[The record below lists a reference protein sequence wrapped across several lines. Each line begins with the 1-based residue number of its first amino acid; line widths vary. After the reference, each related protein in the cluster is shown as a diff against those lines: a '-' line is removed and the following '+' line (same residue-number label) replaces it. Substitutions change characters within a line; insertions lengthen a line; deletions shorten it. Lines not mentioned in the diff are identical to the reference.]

1 MAEHSGLLNGKL
13 GRAAARL
20 ASLRKNRGASDPD
33 AKGRPGLRTPG
44 QAAGELRA
52 EPEEVKPGL
61 DFLSLFGKL
70 NLDVTE
76 VFKTKGDLKRWSA
89 KRTIGGLIAV
99 TACNDIVTNGISWP
113 AVVLCAISI
122 IPLVVS
128 LLEE

>member
-1 MAEHSGLLNGKL
+1 
-13 GRAAARL
+13 
-20 ASLRKNRGASDPD
+20 
-33 AKGRPGLRTPG
+33 
-44 QAAGELRA
+44 
-52 EPEEVKPGL
+52 VKPGL

-99 TACNDIVTNGISWP
+99 TACNDIVTNGISWH

-128 LLEE
+128 LLED

>member
-1 MAEHSGLLNGKL
+1 
-13 GRAAARL
+13 
-20 ASLRKNRGASDPD
+20 
-33 AKGRPGLRTPG
+33 
-44 QAAGELRA
+44 
-52 EPEEVKPGL
+52 VKPGL

-113 AVVLCAISI
+113 AVAMCAISI

-128 LLEE
+128 LLED

>member
-1 MAEHSGLLNGKL
+1 
-13 GRAAARL
+13 
-20 ASLRKNRGASDPD
+20 
-33 AKGRPGLRTPG
+33 
-44 QAAGELRA
+44 
-52 EPEEVKPGL
+52 VKPGL

-89 KRTIGGLIAV
+89 KRTIGGLIAI

-128 LLEE
+128 LLED

>member
-1 MAEHSGLLNGKL
+1 M
-13 GRAAARL
+13 
-20 ASLRKNRGASDPD
+20 
-33 AKGRPGLRTPG
+33 
-44 QAAGELRA
+44 
-52 EPEEVKPGL
+52 KPGL

-113 AVVLCAISI
+113 AVVLCGISI

-128 LLEE
+128 LLED

>member
-1 MAEHSGLLNGKL
+1 M
-13 GRAAARL
+13 
-20 ASLRKNRGASDPD
+20 
-33 AKGRPGLRTPG
+33 
-44 QAAGELRA
+44 
-52 EPEEVKPGL
+52 KPGL

-128 LLEE
+128 LLED

>member
-1 MAEHSGLLNGKL
+1 MKF
-13 GRAAARL
+13 
-20 ASLRKNRGASDPD
+20 
-33 AKGRPGLRTPG
+33 
-44 QAAGELRA
+44 
-52 EPEEVKPGL
+52 GL

>member
-1 MAEHSGLLNGKL
+1 
-13 GRAAARL
+13 
-20 ASLRKNRGASDPD
+20 
-33 AKGRPGLRTPG
+33 
-44 QAAGELRA
+44 
-52 EPEEVKPGL
+52 VKPGL
-61 DFLSLFGKL
+61 DFFSLFGKL

-113 AVVLCAISI
+113 AVAMCAISI

-128 LLEE
+128 LLED

>member
-1 MAEHSGLLNGKL
+1 M
-13 GRAAARL
+13 
-20 ASLRKNRGASDPD
+20 
-33 AKGRPGLRTPG
+33 
-44 QAAGELRA
+44 
-52 EPEEVKPGL
+52 KPGL

-113 AVVLCAISI
+113 AVVLCGISI